1 MQKVTLRRHRN
12 VFARVTAVMISVSL
26 LGATSALAYQN
37 PVVGSWAVAHGN
49 FYRATWDFTPDGR
62 YRYRQNNS
70 GGSSEQIGQYRLQGQ
85 QLLLYPNGQQEPRVF
100 LWKRCTLV
108 QGIGETPNQNL
119 CIKDDF
125 GGNEIYFPNQR

>member
-1 MQKVTLRRHRN
+1 MRTNTLSLSVAALSTVIIVGAIVTESSY
-12 VFARVTAVMISVSL
+12 A
-26 LGATSALAYQN
+26 QN
-37 PVVGSWAVAHGN
+37 PIVGSWAVAHGN

-62 YRYRQNNS
+62 YRYRQNTS
-70 GGSSEQIGQYRLQGQ
+70 GGSSEEIGQYRLQGQ

-100 LWKRCTLV
+100 SWKRCTLV
-108 QGIGETPNQNL
+108 QGIGEPPNQNL